1 MDDLPDEVLTHL
13 VGIAPSAVADLAPVS
28 KRLCR
33 IATDDLL
40 WKALYTR
47 RFGPPQSTGFLDC
60 GKDWRWLYRA
70 QLPVDLG
77 HRGDLVGTARRGNL
91 VYSGDLLDGLP
102 HGWGIM
108 VNLMPRPDSD
118 TEPYHHSI
126 YCNPT
131 WVPHNHLRPSTLE
144 DEFTYVERYEGEW
157 RRGMRHGMGT
167 TIYTRGDRHSGKWH
181 DGRRCGD
188 GVYEATNWRI
198 ECIRHWGRYADI
210 TATAGGYVW
219 TGKVETSVFSGTL
232 SMRHIDG
239 ARAMGDIVKGRF
251 EGIAIV
257 TCADGTHYAG
267 QCYQGRPR
275 GVGTLILPD
284 GRRYETSW
292 IDGAPHG
299 AGLVVYPD
307 GSRRE
312 STWEK
317 GKRTS
322 TALYHAPSAIDPCV
336 CLACAET
343 LDDICSDR
351 RLMPRRWPTERTIHF
366 LGRLSYQCQ

>member
-13 VGIAPSAVADLAPVS
+13 VGIAPSAVADLAAVS

-47 RFGPPQSTGFLDC
+47 RFGPPQSTRFLDC
-60 GKDWRWLYRA
+60 GKHWCWLYHA

-77 HRGDLVGTARRGNL
+77 HTGDLVGTARRGNL
-91 VYSGDLLDGLP
+91 VYSGDFLDGLP

-108 VNLMPRPDSD
+108 VNLRPRPDSD
-118 TEPYHHSI
+118 TRPYHHSI

-131 WVPHNHLRPSTLE
+131 WAPHSLGPSTLE
-144 DEFTYVERYEGEW
+144 DEFSYVERYEGEW

-188 GVYEATNWRI
+188 GVYETTNWRI
-198 ECIRHWGRYADI
+198 ECVRRWGHDVEI
-210 TATAGGYVW
+210 TATMDGCVW
-219 TGKVETSVFSGTL
+219 TGEVQGSAFSSAV
-232 SMRHIDG
+232 SMRHTDG
-239 ARAMGDIVKGRF
+239 ARAMGSIHKGRF
-251 EGIAIV
+251 EGVAIV

-267 QCYQGRPR
+267 QCRQGKPH
-275 GVGTLILPD
+275 GVGTLLLPD

-292 IDGAPHG
+292 VDGAPHG
-299 AGLVVYPD
+299 TGLVVYSD

-312 STWEK
+312 STWK
-317 GKRTS
+317 NGKRTS
-322 TALYHAPSAIDPCV
+322 AVLHHASSALDPCA
-336 CLACAET
+336 CLAYAEA
-343 LDDICSDR
+343 LDDDYSDQ
-351 RLMPRRWPTERTIHF
+351 RLVPQRWPTERTIDF
-366 LGRLSYQCQ
+366 LGRLVYGCQ